1 MLNEREKLKKIIELS
16 KDISQVKDLDL
27 LLERILLEA
36 RRFVNADAGSIYV
49 IEGSKLK
56 FSNSQNDTQ
65 KKKLPPGKKLPYL
78 TFNVPIDKKT
88 ISGYVASTGEILNIP
103 DVYSLPQGVPY
114 SFGKAYDES
123 SGYRSK
129 SMLTVPLK
137 NYRGT
142 IIGVLQLINAQNE
155 KNEII
160 PFSSEDEPLILL
172 FANDA
177 AIGLERAQMT
187 RSIILRMIGMAEL
200 RDPKE
205 TGPHVNRVASYSVEI
220 YEAWANKKGLSQETI
235 TSAKDVLR
243 SAAMLHD
250 VGKVAISDLILK
262 KPARF
267 TPEEYAIIKQHTFLG
282 ARLFS
287 NPQSDF
293 DDMAAQVAL
302 NHHERWDGG
311 GYPGYIDIAT
321 GQPLAGHADDK
332 GNAKGKKEE
341 EIPFAGRLVSI
352 ADVYDALSCRRC
364 YKEPWDESNVLE
376 ELRGQRGKQF
386 DPEMIDAFFSVL
398 DIIRSI
404 AGKYPDKE

>member
-1 MLNEREKLKKIIELS
+1 MLNEREKLKKIIQLS
-16 KDISQVKDLDL
+16 KDISQVKDQDL

-36 RRFVNADAGSIYV
+36 RRFTNADAGSIYV
-49 IEGSKLK
+49 VEGDKLK

-65 KKKLPPGKKLPYL
+65 RRKLPPGKKLPYL
-78 TFNVPIDKKT
+78 TFKVPIDKKS

-103 DVYSLPQGVPY
+103 DVYNLPKDVPY
-114 SFGKAYDES
+114 SFGKSYDES

-137 NYRGT
+137 NYRGI

-160 PFSSEDEPLILL
+160 SFSVEDEPLILL

-177 AIGLERAQMT
+177 AIALERAQMT
-187 RSIILRMIGMAEL
+187 RSIILRMISMAEL

-220 YEAWANKKGLSQETI
+220 YEAWANKKGIAQEAI
-235 TSAKDVLR
+235 TNTKDVLR

-282 ARLFS
+282 ARLFL

-293 DDMAAQVAL
+293 DDMASQVAL
-302 NHHERWDGG
+302 NHHERWDGD
-311 GYPGYIDIAT
+311 GYPGYIDVAT
-321 GQPLAGHADDK
+321 GQPLKGYITDK
-332 GNAKGKKEE
+332 GTARGKKGE
-341 EIPFAGRLVSI
+341 EIPFSGRLVAI

-376 ELRGQRGKQF
+376 ELRGQSGKQF
-386 DPEMIDAFFSVL
+386 DPEMIDAFFSIL
-398 DIIRSI
+398 DVIRSI
-404 AGKYPDKE
+404 ASQYPDKE

>member
-1 MLNEREKLKKIIELS
+1 MLNEREKLKKIIQLS
-16 KDISQVKDLDL
+16 KDISQVKDQDL

-49 IEGSKLK
+49 VEGGQLK

-65 KKKLPPGKKLPYL
+65 LRKLPPGKKLPYF
-78 TFNVPIDKKT
+78 TFKVPIDKKS
-88 ISGYVASTGEILNIP
+88 ISGYVASTGELLNIP
-103 DVYSLPQGVPY
+103 DVYNLPSGVSY
-114 SFGKAYDES
+114 SFGKTYDES

-177 AIGLERAQMT
+177 AIALERAQMT
-187 RSIILRMIGMAEL
+187 RSIILRMISMAEL

-220 YEAWANKKGLSQETI
+220 YEAWAVKKGLSKEAI
-235 TSAKDVLR
+235 TSTKDVLR

-293 DDMAAQVAL
+293 DDMASQVAL
-302 NHHERWDGG
+302 NHHERWDGE

-321 GQPLAGHADDK
+321 GQPLQGFINDK
-332 GNAKGKKEE
+332 GTAKGKREE
-341 EIPFAGRLVSI
+341 EIPFSGRVVAI

-386 DPEMIDAFFSVL
+386 DPEMMDAFFSIL
-398 DIIRSI
+398 DLIRSI
-404 AGKYPDKE
+404 ASQYPDKE

>member
-1 MLNEREKLKKIIELS
+1 MLNEREKLKKIIQLS
-16 KDISQVKDLDL
+16 KDISQVKDQDL

-49 IEGSKLK
+49 VEGGQLK

-65 KKKLPPGKKLPYL
+65 LRKLPPGKKLPYF
-78 TFNVPIDKKT
+78 TFKVPIDKKS
-88 ISGYVASTGEILNIP
+88 ISGYVASTGELLNIP
-103 DVYSLPQGVPY
+103 DVYNLPQGVSY
-114 SFGKAYDES
+114 SFGKTYDES

-177 AIGLERAQMT
+177 AIALERAQMT
-187 RSIILRMIGMAEL
+187 RSIILRMISMAEL

-220 YEAWANKKGLSQETI
+220 YEAWAVKKGLSKETI
-235 TSAKDVLR
+235 TSTKDVLR

-293 DDMAAQVAL
+293 DDMASQVAL
-302 NHHERWDGG
+302 NHHERWDGE

-321 GQPLAGHADDK
+321 GQPLKDYINDK
-332 GNAKGKKEE
+332 GTAKGKKEE
-341 EIPFAGRLVSI
+341 EIPFSGRVVAI

-386 DPEMIDAFFSVL
+386 DPEMMDAFFSIL
-398 DIIRSI
+398 DVIRSI
-404 AGKYPDKE
+404 ASQYPDK

>member
-1 MLNEREKLKKIIELS
+1 MLNEGEKLKKIIQLS
-16 KDISQVKDLDL
+16 KDISQVKDQDL

-49 IEGSKLK
+49 IEGGQLK

-65 KKKLPPGKKLPYL
+65 RKKLPTGKKLPYL
-78 TFNVPIDKKT
+78 TFKVPINKKS
-88 ISGYVASTGEILNIP
+88 ISGYVASTGEILNIS
-103 DVYSLPQGVPY
+103 DVYNLPQGVPY

-123 SGYRSK
+123 SGYISK

-160 PFSSEDEPLILL
+160 HFSSEDEPLILL

-177 AIGLERAQMT
+177 AIALERAQMT
-187 RSIILRMIGMAEL
+187 RSIILRMISMAEL

-220 YEAWANKKGLSQETI
+220 YEAWALKKGSSQETI
-235 TSAKDVLR
+235 TSTKDVLR

-250 VGKVAISDLILK
+250 VGKVAISDMILK

-282 ARLFS
+282 AMLFS

-293 DDMAAQVAL
+293 DDMASQVAL

-311 GYPGYIDIAT
+311 GYPGYINIAT
-321 GQPLAGHADDK
+321 GQPLQDYINDNGTVR
-332 GNAKGKKEE
+332 GKKEE
-341 EIPFAGRLVSI
+341 EIPFSGRVVAI

-376 ELRGQRGKQF
+376 ELQNQSGKQF
-386 DPEMIDAFFSVL
+386 DPEMIDAFFSIL
-398 DIIRSI
+398 DVIRSI
-404 AGKYPDKE
+404 ASQYPDKE

>member
-1 MLNEREKLKKIIELS
+1 MLNEGEKLKKIIQLS
-16 KDISQVKDLDL
+16 KDISQVKDQDL

-49 IEGSKLK
+49 VEGGQLK

-65 KKKLPPGKKLPYL
+65 RKKLPPGKKLPYL
-78 TFNVPIDKKT
+78 TFKVPIDKKS
-88 ISGYVASTGEILNIP
+88 ISGYVASTGEILNIH
-103 DVYSLPQGVPY
+103 DVYNLPQGVPY
-114 SFGKAYDES
+114 SFGKAYDKS
-123 SGYRSK
+123 SGYISK

-160 PFSSEDEPLILL
+160 HFSPEDEPLILL

-177 AIGLERAQMT
+177 AIALERAQMT
-187 RSIILRMIGMAEL
+187 RSIILRMISMAEL

-220 YEAWANKKGLSQETI
+220 YEAWAVKKGSSQETI
-235 TSAKDVLR
+235 TSTKDVLR

-250 VGKVAISDLILK
+250 VGKVAISDMILK

-282 ARLFS
+282 AMLFS

-293 DDMAAQVAL
+293 DDMASQVAL

-311 GYPGYIDIAT
+311 GYPGYINIAT
-321 GQPLAGHADDK
+321 GQPLQDYINDNGTVR
-332 GNAKGKKEE
+332 GKKEE
-341 EIPFAGRLVSI
+341 EIPFSGRVVAI

-376 ELRGQRGKQF
+376 ELQNQSGKQF
-386 DPEMIDAFFSVL
+386 DPEMIDAFFSIL
-398 DIIRSI
+398 DVIRSI
-404 AGKYPDKE
+404 ASQYPDKE

>member
-1 MLNEREKLKKIIELS
+1 MLNEREKLKKIIQLS
-16 KDISQVKDLDL
+16 KDISQVKDQDL

-49 IEGSKLK
+49 VEGGQLK

-65 KKKLPPGKKLPYL
+65 RKKLPPGKKLPYF
-78 TFNVPIDKKT
+78 TFKVPIDKKS
-88 ISGYVASTGEILNIP
+88 ISGYVASTGELLNIP
-103 DVYSLPQGVPY
+103 DVYNLPQGVPY

-177 AIGLERAQMT
+177 AIALERAQMT
-187 RSIILRMIGMAEL
+187 RSIILRMISMAEL

-220 YEAWANKKGLSQETI
+220 YETWAVKKGLSPETI
-235 TSAKDVLR
+235 TSTKDVLR

-262 KPARF
+262 KPAKF

-293 DDMAAQVAL
+293 DDMASQVAL

-311 GYPGYIDIAT
+311 GYPGYIDIT
-321 GQPLAGHADDK
+321 SGQPLEGYINDK
-332 GNAKGKKEE
+332 GTAKGKKEE
-341 EIPFAGRLVSI
+341 EIPFSGRVVAI

-376 ELRGQRGKQF
+376 ELRGQSGKQF
-386 DPEMIDAFFSVL
+386 DPEMIDAFFSIIDL
-398 DIIRSI
+398 IRSI
-404 AGKYPDKE
+404 ASQYPDKE

>member
-1 MLNEREKLKKIIELS
+1 MLNEREKLKKIIQLS
-16 KDISQVKDLDL
+16 KDISQVKDQDL

-49 IEGSKLK
+49 VEGGQLK

-65 KKKLPPGKKLPYL
+65 RKKLPPGKKLPYF
-78 TFNVPIDKKT
+78 TFKVPIDKKS

-103 DVYSLPQGVPY
+103 DVYNLPQGVSY

-177 AIGLERAQMT
+177 AIALERAQMT
-187 RSIILRMIGMAEL
+187 RSIILRMISMAEL

-220 YEAWANKKGLSQETI
+220 YETWAVKKGISPETI
-235 TSAKDVLR
+235 TSTKDVLR

-293 DDMAAQVAL
+293 DDMASQVAL

-311 GYPGYIDIAT
+311 GYPGYIDIT
-321 GQPLAGHADDK
+321 SGLPLEGYINDK
-332 GNAKGKKEE
+332 GTAKGKKEE
-341 EIPFAGRLVSI
+341 EIPFSGRVVAI

-376 ELRGQRGKQF
+376 ELRGQSGKQF
-386 DPEMIDAFFSVL
+386 DPEMIDAFFSIIDL
-398 DIIRSI
+398 IRSI
-404 AGKYPDKE
+404 ASQYPDKE

>member
-1 MLNEREKLKKIIELS
+1 MLNEREKLKKIIQLS
-16 KDISQVKDLDL
+16 KDISQVKDQDL

-49 IEGSKLK
+49 VEGGQLK

-65 KKKLPPGKKLPYL
+65 LRKLPPGKKLPYF
-78 TFNVPIDKKT
+78 TFKVPIDKKS
-88 ISGYVASTGEILNIP
+88 ISGYVASTGELLNIP
-103 DVYSLPQGVPY
+103 DVYNLPQGVSY
-114 SFGKAYDES
+114 SFGKTYDES

-177 AIGLERAQMT
+177 AIALERAQMT
-187 RSIILRMIGMAEL
+187 RSIILRMISMAEL

-220 YEAWANKKGLSQETI
+220 YEAWAVKKGLSKETI
-235 TSAKDVLR
+235 TSTKDVLR

-293 DDMAAQVAL
+293 DDMASQVAL
-302 NHHERWDGG
+302 NHHERWDGE

-321 GQPLAGHADDK
+321 GQPLKDYINDK
-332 GNAKGKKEE
+332 GTAKGKREE
-341 EIPFAGRLVSI
+341 EIPFSGRVVAI

-386 DPEMIDAFFSVL
+386 DPEMMDAFFSIL
-398 DIIRSI
+398 DVIRSI
-404 AGKYPDKE
+404 ASQYPDK

>member
-1 MLNEREKLKKIIELS
+1 MLNEREKLKKIIQLS
-16 KDISQVKDLDL
+16 KDISQVKDQDL

-49 IEGSKLK
+49 VEGGQLK

-65 KKKLPPGKKLPYL
+65 LRKLPPGKKLPYF
-78 TFNVPIDKKT
+78 TFKVPIDKKS
-88 ISGYVASTGEILNIP
+88 ISGYVASTGELLNIP
-103 DVYSLPQGVPY
+103 DVYNLPQGVSY
-114 SFGKAYDES
+114 SFGKTYDES

-177 AIGLERAQMT
+177 AIALERAQMT
-187 RSIILRMIGMAEL
+187 RSIILRMISMAEL

-220 YEAWANKKGLSQETI
+220 YETWAVKKGLSPETI
-235 TSAKDVLR
+235 TSTKDVLR

-262 KPARF
+262 KPAKF
-267 TPEEYAIIKQHTFLG
+267 TPEEYAVIKQHTFLG

-293 DDMAAQVAL
+293 DDMASQVAL

-311 GYPGYIDIAT
+311 GYPGYIDIT
-321 GQPLAGHADDK
+321 SGQPLEGYINDK
-332 GNAKGKKEE
+332 GTAKGKKEE
-341 EIPFAGRLVSI
+341 EIPFSGRVVAI

-376 ELRGQRGKQF
+376 ELRGQSGKQF
-386 DPEMIDAFFSVL
+386 DPEMIDAFFSIIDL
-398 DIIRSI
+398 IRSI
-404 AGKYPDKE
+404 ASQYPDKE